1 MIRFL
6 SLLVSIPII
15 IIIAAFAYRN
25 AQLVKVDLFVVEV
38 NIPFAAIILICLI
51 LGGILGYLSNIFVLI
66 MQKKK
71 IKQLEK
77 HRQYVKGLSDVFKSD
92 T

>member
-38 NIPFAAIILICLI
+38 NIPFAAILLLCLI
-51 LGGILGYLSNIFVLI
+51 MGGILGFLSNFFVLI

-77 HRQYVKGLSDVFKSD
+77 QRQYVKGLSDVLKSD

>member
-25 AQLVKVDLFVVEV
+25 AQLVKINLFVVEV
-38 NIPFAAIILICLI
+38 NVPFAAIILICLV
-51 LGGILGYLSNIFVLI
+51 LGGVIGYLSNIVVLI
-66 MQKKK
+66 RHKKK

-77 HRQYVKGLSDVFKSD
+77 QRQLVKGLSDVLKSD

>member
-6 SLLVSIPII
+6 SLLISVPII

-25 AQLVKVDLFVVEV
+25 AQLVKIDLFIVEV
-38 NIPFAAIILICLI
+38 NIPFAAILLICLI
-51 LGGILGYLSNIFVLI
+51 LGAIIGYFSNIFMLI
-66 MQKKK
+66 RHKKK

-77 HRQYVKGLSDVFKSD
+77 QKQLVKGLSDVLKSD

>member
-6 SLLVSIPII
+6 SILISIPII

-38 NIPFAAIILICLI
+38 NIPFAAMLLICLI

-77 HRQYVKGLSDVFKSD
+77 QRLHVKGLSDVLKSD

>member
-6 SLLVSIPII
+6 SILISIPII
-15 IIIAAFAYRN
+15 IVIAAFAYRN
-25 AQLVKVDLFVVEV
+25 AQLVKVDLFITEV
-38 NIPFAAIILICLI
+38 NIPFAAILLICLI
-51 LGGILGYLSNIFVLI
+51 FGGILGYLSNIFVL
-66 MQKKK
+66 MMHKKK

-77 HRQYVKGLSDVFKSD
+77 QRQLVKGLSDVLKSD